1 MPCHHLA
8 RSIPARPIATALLA
22 CSLLAIT
29 AGSMAVAQD
38 TSVID
43 KIAVYKGADRGKI
56 LLDGAKKEGT
66 LTFYTTLTINQ
77 AVRPLV
83 AGFEKKYPFMKVRY
97 SRDNPP
103 EMLQKLSA
111 EARANNYVSDV
122 FESTGLEVPARKANI
137 NRPFWSPEAEAYPA
151 DRKSPDGYYA
161 PTRYSYLGVCY
172 NTDLVKP
179 ADVPHS
185 FNDLLDPKW
194 KGKMAWSST
203 VIGSILFI
211 TAVRNFMGEEHA
223 LAYLTKLASQNVAP
237 IASTNR
243 AVVDRVIAG
252 EYALCLDAFLHHP
265 IISAKKGAPVAPD
278 PMNPVLTL
286 VSSVMLPK
294 APPHPY
300 SAMLFIDYL
309 LSPDGQRA
317 LRDADYFPAHPNVA
331 AKDELSKIVPEKIG
345 MKSNFIGP
353 EKFVAYLAKSRALYQ
368 QLFVK

>member
-1 MPCHHLA
+1 MRHGYVAGTASLA
-8 RSIPARPIATALLA
+8 LAALVSLFAAGDGAR
-22 CSLLAIT
+22 
-29 AGSMAVAQD
+29 AQD

-43 KIAVYKGADRGKI
+43 KIAVYKGADREKI
-56 LLDGAKKEGT
+56 LLDGAKKEGA

-83 AGFEKKYPFMKVRY
+83 AGFEKKYPFIKVSY

-103 EMLQKLSA
+103 EMLQKLTA
-111 EARANNYVSDV
+111 EARAKNYVSDV
-122 FESTGLEVPARKANI
+122 FESTGLEVPARKADI

-151 DRKSPDGYYA
+151 ERKSPQGYYV

-172 NTDLVKP
+172 NTDLVK
-179 ADVPHS
+179 ANEVPHK
-185 FNDLLDPKW
+185 FEDLLDPKW

-223 LAYLTKLASQNVAP
+223 LEYLKKLSTQNIAP

-252 EYALCLDAFLHHP
+252 EYALCLDSFLHHP
-265 IISAKKGAPVAPD
+265 IISAKKGAPVGPD

-300 SAMLFIDYL
+300 TAMLFIDYL
-309 LSPDGQRA
+309 LSVDGQTA
-317 LRDADYFPAHPNVA
+317 LQQADYFPARPGVH
-331 AKDELSKIVPEKIG
+331 AKPELDKIVPDRIG
-345 MKSNFIGP
+345 MKSNFISP
-353 EKFVAYLAKSRALYQ
+353 EKFVAYLKKSRELYQ